1 MKRWKGRQKMRPKTA
16 SLLNLSGLQAMYW
29 HNLADTCATLI
40 TTPLFSTILLLLLR
54 RRFAICVHLLP
65 LLYSLS
71 SLDVLVR
78 SKLKWK
84 RVVLCCVVFCM
95 FVWWSNQ
102 NYSIFKMSNIYFS
115 WKLTVVIHSLT
126 VIYEV
131 SVL

>member
-16 SLLNLSGLQAMYW
+16 SLLNLSGLHAMYW

-84 RVVLCCVVFCM
+84 RVVLC
-95 FVWWSNQ
+95 FVCLFGGPIKT
-102 NYSIFKMSNIYFS
+102 SIFKMSNIYFS